1 MSSKQT
7 VLRNAAVLIAQIA
20 LLWLISE
27 AARHAAALLPFP
39 VPAGAIGLVMVY
51 VLLCA
56 GWLRLSW
63 IERGAALLVRHL
75 GLFLVPFGVGFMA
88 FGDVMAAQGI
98 ALLAVL
104 IASTAF
110 GIGATGWM
118 SGVALH
124 LTPLVRNSGRR
135 IFHE

>member
-1 MSSKQT
+1 MLGKQT
-7 VLRNAAVLIAQIA
+7 ALRNAAVLIAQIG
-20 LLWLISE
+20 LLWLTSE
-27 AARHAAALLPFP
+27 AARRAAALLPFP
-39 VPAGAIGLVMVY
+39 VPAGALGLVMLY
-51 VLLCA
+51 LLLCA

-104 IASTAF
+104 IVSTAF
-110 GIGATGWM
+110 GIGATGCM
-118 SGVALH
+118 SEIVLH

-135 IFHE
+135 VFHE

>member
-1 MSSKQT
+1 MTSKQT
-7 VLRNAAVLIAQIA
+7 VFRDAATLTAQIA
-20 LLWLISE
+20 MLWLISE
-27 AARHAAALLPFP
+27 TAGRVAALLTFP
-39 VPAGAIGLVMVY
+39 VPAGAIGLVMLY
-51 VLLCA
+51 LLLRC

-118 SGVALH
+118 SVVALH
-124 LTPLVRNSGRR
+124 LTQARPQSPQEELP
-135 IFHE
+135 